1 MIDSMS
7 VALSGMLGHERGL
20 NVISNNVSNMN
31 TTAFRGSTVSF
42 ADVFIGTTPNGRND
56 LAAARQ
62 SLGGGLDASRTRVD
76 FRPGER
82 QPTGGELDLS
92 LNGDGFFVVQD
103 ENGEIRYT
111 RDGTFD
117 FNDAGELVLQ
127 GQNVKVMTRNASGQL
142 VPLTLANL
150 RVSAAK
156 PTTEVKFRG
165 NLHPGDSEHTLDP
178 LVIFDALGHKR
189 TLRVVFTRDTTLP
202 GTSLVQWNVKVFEG
216 EQQVGTDILQ
226 FASVSALGQPLHI
239 TLSLSGVEPAAIAFN
254 FSFPDVTGN
263 TLGSTTDPQSD
274 LSINTQDGFDV
285 GTVIARTFD
294 EKGVLKL
301 TYSNGQKADGPKLV
315 LAQISDR
322 NGLVELGNSR
332 FAYRGTQAVALREAG
347 DDLRVASGA
356 LERSNVSLTQEFSDL
371 ILMQRGYQASSQ
383 VLSTANDML
392 QALLDMRGRR

>member
-42 ADVFIGTTPNGRND
+42 ADVFVGSTLPQ
-56 LAAARQ
+56 A
-62 SLGGGLDASRTRVD
+62 GGGLDASRARVD

-82 QPTGGELDLS
+82 QPTGGELDLMLS
-92 LNGDGFFVVQD
+92 GDGFFVVQD
-103 ENGEIRYT
+103 EQGEIRYT
-111 RDGTFD
+111 RAGAFD

-142 VPLTLANL
+142 VPLTLQDL

-156 PTTEVKFRG
+156 PTTTVRFKG
-165 NLHPGDSEHTLDP
+165 NLHPDDTEHTLDP
-178 LVIFDALGHKR
+178 LVIFDQEGRKHS
-189 TLRVVFTRDTTLP
+189 LRVVFTKDTAGSP
-202 GTSLVQWNVKVFEG
+202 GLTQWNVKVFEG
-216 EQQVGTDILQ
+216 EQEVGADTLQ
-226 FASVSALGQPLHI
+226 FTSISAIGQPLRI
-239 TLSLSGVEPAAIAFN
+239 TLSLPGIAPAELVFD
-254 FSFPDVTGN
+254 FSFPDVTGQS
-263 TLGSTTDPQSD
+263 LGASGDPQSD
-274 LSINTQDGFDV
+274 LSVKEQDGFDV
-285 GTVIARTFD
+285 GTLTARSFD

-301 TYSNGQKADGPKLV
+301 TYSNGRKADGPKLV

-347 DDLRVASGA
+347 DDLQVVSGA
-356 LERSNVSLTQEFSDL
+356 LERSNVNLTQEFSEL

-392 QALLDMRGRR
+392 QQLFDMRGRR